1 MTKPALTT
9 KKPRKQHT
17 PEFRQEALK
26 LAERIGVAAAAR
38 ELSLYESQLY
48 NWRSKQQN
56 QRSSSEREQEMSSE
70 IARLKRQLAERDE
83 ELAILQNGRDILR
96 ETPKI
101 KYVFIEKH
109 QAEFSIKAM
118 CRVLQVARSGWYV
131 WHQRRHQINRR
142 QQFRLVCDNVVREAF
157 SDAKQRYGAPRL
169 TDELRAQGYRFN
181 VKTVAA
187 SLRRQG
193 LQAKASR
200 KFSPV
205 SYREHSLPASE
216 NLLKQDFYA
225 SGPNQKWVGDITY
238 LRTGEGWLYL
248 AVVIDLWSRSVIG
261 WSMSSR
267 MTAQLASDALQ
278 MTLWRRKRPEK
289 VIVHTDRGGQYCS
302 TDYQSLLKRHN
313 LRGSMSA
320 RGCCYDNACAESF
333 FHTLKV
339 ECIHGEDFVSR
350 EIMRAA
356 VFNYIECD
364 YNRWSRHSA
373 CGGLSPEQ
381 FENQNLA

>member
-1 MTKPALTT
+1 MTKPASTT

-38 ELSLYESQLY
+38 ELNLYESQLY

-56 QRSSSEREQEMSSE
+56 QLSSSEREQEMSAE

-96 ETPKI
+96 EAPEM

-109 QAEFSIKAM
+109 QAEFNIKAM
-118 CRVLQVARSGWYV
+118 CRVFQVARSGWYV

-142 QQFRLVCDNVVREAF
+142 QRFRLVCDNVVREAF

-169 TDELRAQGYRFN
+169 TDELRAQGYQFN

-193 LQAKASR
+193 LRAKASR
-200 KFSPV
+200 RFSPV
-205 SYREHSLPASE
+205 SYREHGLPVSE

-225 SGPNQKWVGDITY
+225 SGPNQKWSGDITY
-238 LRTGEGWLYL
+238 LRTDEGWLYL
-248 AVVIDLWSRSVIG
+248 AVVIDLWSRAVIG

-267 MTAQLASDALQ
+267 MTAQLACDALQ
-278 MTLWRRKRPEK
+278 MALWRRKRPEN

-302 TDYQSLLKRHN
+302 ADYQALLKRHN
-313 LRGSMSA
+313 LYGSMSA
-320 RGCCYDNACAESF
+320 KGCCYDNACAESF

-339 ECIHGEDFVSR
+339 ECIHGEDFASR
-350 EIMRAA
+350 EIMRTT

-364 YNRWSRHSA
+364 YNRWRRHSA

>member
-1 MTKPALTT
+1 
-9 KKPRKQHT
+9 RKQHS
-17 PEFRQEALK
+17 PEFRSEALK
-26 LAERIGVAAAAR
+26 LAERIAVTAAAR

-56 QRSSSEREQEMSSE
+56 QQTSSERELEMSTE

-83 ELAILQNGRDILR
+83 ELAILPKGRDILR
-96 ETPKI
+96 EAPEM

-118 CRVLQVARSGWYV
+118 CRVLRVARSGWYT
-131 WHQRRHQINRR
+131 WCQRRTRISTR
-142 QQFRLVCDNVVREAF
+142 QQFRQHCDSVVLAAF
-157 SDAKQRYGAPRL
+157 TRSKQRYGAPRL
-169 TDELRAQGYRFN
+169 TDELRAQGYPFN

-193 LQAKASR
+193 LRAKASR

-205 SYREHSLPASE
+205 SYRAHGLPVSE
-216 NLLKQDFYA
+216 NLLEQDFYA
-225 SGPNQKWVGDITY
+225 SGPNQKWAGDITY
-238 LRTGEGWLYL
+238 LRTDEGWLYL
-248 AVVIDLWSRSVIG
+248 AVVIDLWSRAVIG
-261 WSMSSR
+261 WSMSPR
-267 MTAQLASDALQ
+267 MTAQLACDALQ
-278 MTLWRRKRPEK
+278 MALWRRKRPRN

-302 TDYQSLLKRHN
+302 ADYQAQLKRHN

-320 RGCCYDNACAESF
+320 KGCCYDNACVESF
-333 FHTLKV
+333 FHSLKV
-339 ECIHGEDFVSR
+339 ECIHGEHFISR
-350 EIMRAA
+350 EIMRAT

-364 YNRWSRHSA
+364 YNRWRRHSW

-381 FENQNLA
+381 FENKNLA